1 MPKGDEINFGKVSFH
16 SHPIR
21 WDNERP
27 DDGQSNYK
35 EHLRNGP
42 GWECQSPKMKV
53 DTSWFQW
60 TFHNIIEVKFNFRNL
75 CVGSL
80 LGSSSS
86 SSAGCQGEPCT
97 GSFQAK
103 ERHNERR
110 LKRAPNLQNKSYR
123 VQLHHSLVQS
133 IGRGPAEVL
142 QTVKMRFVYGW
153 TKYCC
158 SRYTYYVTRLMNGWM
173 GSRRQKKKLLYSAL
187 LCCPSVIHLSSP
199 RPCPHSP
206 PDVTLWSGFVQN
218 ELNEKCRLFSSL
230 LLPLPP
236 PRHHLH
242 KWIKGN
248 AAATTTATA

>member
-86 SSAGCQGEPCT
+86 SSAGCPIFCWNNNYITYNSRWAVYWQL
-97 GSFQAK
+97 SS
-103 ERHNERR
+103 
-110 LKRAPNLQNKSYR
+110 KRETQREEVKTR
-123 VQLHHSLVQS
+123 TQLTEQ
-133 IGRGPAEVL
+133 VL
-142 QTVKMRFVYGW
+142 QSATSSFACPVHRQRS
-153 TKYCC
+153 
-158 SRYTYYVTRLMNGWM
+158 SRGTANSEDEVCVWM
-173 GSRRQKKKLLYSAL
+173 DQVLL
-187 LCCPSVIHLSSP
+187 
-199 RPCPHSP
+199 
-206 PDVTLWSGFVQN
+206 
-218 ELNEKCRLFSSL
+218 
-230 LLPLPP
+230 
-236 PRHHLH
+236 
-242 KWIKGN
+242 
-248 AAATTTATA
+248 